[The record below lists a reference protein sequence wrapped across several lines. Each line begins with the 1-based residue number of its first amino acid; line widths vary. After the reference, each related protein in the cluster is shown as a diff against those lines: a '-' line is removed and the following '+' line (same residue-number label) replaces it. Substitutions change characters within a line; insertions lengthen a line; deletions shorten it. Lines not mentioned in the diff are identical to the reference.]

1 MGAYMYSTIENDVEE
16 THLKELRHVAGIEKY
31 LFRVSSAQLRNRQPR
46 QPPSTMPIHTS
57 VTLNT
62 GAEMPTIG
70 LGTWK
75 SAPGDVGKAVEYAL
89 KEAGYRHIDTAL
101 VYYDY
106 TRSINQVDIWRCR
119 YDYRNEAEV
128 GQGIKA
134 SGVPRS
140 EPAPMKDGEWLP
152 ALTLSVVA
160 HLCLGKADK
169 SLDWLDAWKQMEKI
183 YETQRDKVKA
193 IGIPIAGVSNFSVE
207 FLQRLLKEAKFVPA
221 VNQIELHPQ
230 VPANSPIMTPIV
242 LTDPVNGIALTAYSP
257 LGSDNSPLLTDPA
270 VTKIAEAHGVHPARI
285 LVSLWANTNGVA
297 GEYMSRPPSA
307 SLLISVAAQSVL
319 PKSIKPARIAE
330 NNKVVELAPEEIAE
344 LLKIEQRSKFRACKP
359 TWTGWGTLG
368 FPDVKE

>member
-16 THLKELRHVAGIEKY
+16 IHLKELRHVAGIEKY

-89 KEAGYRHIDTAL
+89 KEAGYRHIDTA
-101 VYYDY
+101 
-106 TRSINQVDIWRCR
+106 

-140 EPAPMKDGEWLP
+140 EIFLTTKLPNTHHGAVQEALDESLSKLGTEYLDLWLMHWPAPMKD
-152 ALTLSVVA
+152 
-160 HLCLGKADK
+160 GKADK

-193 IGIPIAGVSNFSVE
+193 IGVSNFSVE

-230 VPANSPIMTPIV
+230 VPANSPIMTPI
-242 LTDPVNGIALTAYSP
+242 NGIALTAYSP

-297 GEYMSRPPSA
+297 
-307 SLLISVAAQSVL
+307 VL